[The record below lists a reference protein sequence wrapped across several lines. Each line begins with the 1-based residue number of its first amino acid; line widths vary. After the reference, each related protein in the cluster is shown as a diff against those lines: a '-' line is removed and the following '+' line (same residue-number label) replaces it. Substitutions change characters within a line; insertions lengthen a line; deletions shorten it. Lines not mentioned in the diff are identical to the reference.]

1 MEKETWKVGLHPST
15 VVSDTKIKNTN
26 FPSPPNEKESPDADI
41 EIYGGYLVC
50 ESIGNSEHASLI
62 AAAPET
68 ARQRDMLLF
77 ALKEIQKLSVN
88 HNDDVMLIGIVA
100 IANEAINEIEQ

>member
-1 MEKETWKVGLHPST
+1 
-15 VVSDTKIKNTN
+15 
-26 FPSPPNEKESPDADI
+26 
-41 EIYGGYLVC
+41 
-50 ESIGNSEHASLI
+50 
-62 AAAPET
+62 
-68 ARQRDMLLF
+68 LF